1 MSKKVLKLLRGDQG
15 EPERTCDITN
25 LVSDIPDMD
34 YLKKN
39 KKNMDYNGQRQT
51 MELGQLVRCSLLYA
65 SAFEAATIHALF
77 N

>member
-25 LVSDIPDMD
+25 LVADIPDVD

-39 KKNMDYNGQRQT
+39 KKNGLQWSEPNYGT
-51 MELGQLVRCSLLYA
+51 G
-65 SAFEAATIHALF
+65 ATCTLF
-77 N
+77 FAICIGF

>member
-25 LVSDIPDMD
+25 LVADIPDVD
-34 YLKKN
+34 YLKK
-39 KKNMDYNGQRQT
+39 KKKMDYNGQSQT

-65 SAFEAATIHALF
+65 SVF
-77 N
+77 